1 MSLGPLYH
9 KILRP
14 PLSYV
19 IRRREYKCFSNTAQE
34 LPRPGRGG
42 GGGGLLRIWKG
53 RDAPRKFFIKPLKE
67 TDLGVAQAFL
77 DP

>member
-1 MSLGPLYH
+1 MSSEEGNTNASATQ
-9 KILRP
+9 LRNFP
-14 PLSYV
+14 AL
-19 IRRREYKCFSNTAQE
+19 
-34 LPRPGRGG
+34 GG
-42 GGGGLLRIWKG
+42 GGGGVLLRIWKG

>member
-42 GGGGLLRIWKG
+42 GGVTPHMKG
-53 RDAPRKFFIKPLKE
+53 EGDARRKFWIKPLKE

>member
-1 MSLGPLYH
+1 MSSEEGNTNASATQ
-9 KILRP
+9 LRNFP
-14 PLSYV
+14 AL
-19 IRRREYKCFSNTAQE
+19 
-34 LPRPGRGG
+34 GG
-42 GGGGLLRIWKG
+42 GVLLRIWKG

>member
-1 MSLGPLYH
+1 MSSEEGNTNASATQ
-9 KILRP
+9 LRNFP
-14 PLSYV
+14 AL
-19 IRRREYKCFSNTAQE
+19 
-34 LPRPGRGG
+34 GG
-42 GGGGLLRIWKG
+42 GEGVLLRIWKG

>member
-1 MSLGPLYH
+1 MSSEEGNTNASATQ
-9 KILRP
+9 LRNFP
-14 PLSYV
+14 AL
-19 IRRREYKCFSNTAQE
+19 
-34 LPRPGRGG
+34 GG
-42 GGGGLLRIWKG
+42 GVGGGVLLRIWKG